1 MAELGSRG
9 GGVAA
14 YGWFLAVAVVL
25 VLAPGLDFCCSAAPK
40 NTLAGGRLG
49 GWSSSVGVTCSTP
62 SKVWPPPPDSAPSVC
77 SRCSKRSG
85 GRHRLPSVP
94 GHRG

>member
-25 VLAPGLDFCCSAAPK
+25 VLAPGLDFCCCAQEHFGRRTA
-40 NTLAGGRLG
+40 GRL
-49 GWSSSVGVTCSTP
+49 VEF
-62 SKVWPPPPDSAPSVC
+62 
-77 SRCSKRSG
+77 RR
-85 GRHRLPSVP
+85 RHLLDAV
-94 GHRG
+94 

>member
-1 MAELGSRG
+1 MGVELLRP
-9 GGVAA
+9 
-14 YGWFLAVAVVL
+14 GWTFAVV
-25 VLAPGLDFCCSAAPK
+25 PK

-62 SKVWPPPPDSAPSVC
+62 FKQWPPPPDSAPSVC
-77 SRCSKRSG
+77 SLCSRRSG